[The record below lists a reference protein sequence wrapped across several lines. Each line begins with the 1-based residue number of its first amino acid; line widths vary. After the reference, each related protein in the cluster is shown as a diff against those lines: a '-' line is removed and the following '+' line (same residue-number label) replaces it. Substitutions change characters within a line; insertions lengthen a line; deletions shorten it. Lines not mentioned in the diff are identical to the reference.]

1 MVFLTGDTVA
11 MVTGDA
17 NKITKTYSS
26 IIWQLFDTI
35 VVAVSNKN
43 LLF

>member
-35 VVAVSNKN
+35 IVVSTDKD
-43 LLF
+43 F